1 MTDMEGELMQEH
13 FNYWK
18 DLVDRRVAIVYGPV
32 EDPQGVYGLAIM
44 QTEDETIAHNI
55 RVSDPA
61 IKRDVGFR
69 SEIHLMPETIL
80 RS

>member
-1 MTDMEGELMQEH
+1 MTDMEGELMQEY

-44 QTEDETIAHNI
+44 QTEGETIAHDI
-55 RVSDPA
+55 RVIDPA